1 MDQGSRQWD
10 PLSPFFFLI
19 VFEGFNVLKK
29 KFVVTTLRKANIIIH
44 LQSEDDTMIISGKKW
59 SNMWIINKKFL
70 LLKVMS
76 DLKVNFHKSLI
87 EHINFSQKYIVEVT
101 NILNYS
107 LGSLPLNYRGFPIEE
122 NSNRK
127 DTSN

>member
-1 MDQGSRQWD
+1 M
-10 PLSPFFFLI
+10 
-19 VFEGFNVLKK
+19 
-29 KFVVTTLRKANIIIH
+29 VTNLRKANTIIH
-44 LQSEDDTMIISGKKW
+44 LQSADDTMIISGKKW
-59 SNMWIINKKFL
+59 SNMWIINENFI

-76 DLKVNFHKSLI
+76 DLKVSFHKSLI